1 MLVTH
6 SDGNADA
13 TKTSTYLGRPAQSGR
28 HVGPDRTVRL
38 RHDLGGMH
46 RSLIEK
52 AHRSLVYISQTTCP
66 YPAWNTLMP
75 SCDFSLGDSMAGMC
89 FLALSVSGA

>member
-1 MLVTH
+1 MRHCLQCLSDLNIMLVTH

-46 RSLIEK
+46 RSLIENRTQK
-52 AHRSLVYISQTTCP
+52 
-66 YPAWNTLMP
+66 
-75 SCDFSLGDSMAGMC
+75 LGVHLPNNMSILCMKNFDAQ
-89 FLALSVSGA
+89 L